1 MARLLGQADAT
12 LVSAAY
18 KAGKANVPK
27 DLNAVYMR
35 MGRAMQR
42 GAEAIGQRWK
52 AAGEA
57 AGKAA
62 QKLLETNKTKVDD
75 AETDYGPNQL
85 DDVPTVPIIDPLK
98 DDATLEEQVEW
109 DKKFI
114 DATLYPDKYPHKTRE
129 YYFQDNEGNNLA
141 LNINNVEEQI
151 QTIRDERVSLR
162 WMGENREEYTRE
174 ERKVRR
180 EELRVKEANLRSSA
194 GNFRAFQERMNT
206 LLPSG
211 NINIEATGGAN
222 LSYIRA
228 VNNNGKPLEDGSKVI
243 MGFTDK
249 GKMVFNWIDKFGNQI
264 NDKNGKP
271 YSADMATIENYIV
284 QANPTVRGAIDLAM
298 DPKPHRDLGKKGN
311 KYNPIPVK
319 DAVDAI
325 QDKNAFL
332 DAVNYGKGMN
342 ASLAATLHGVKA
354 FNDNDEP
361 IFGDT
366 LLSTEVFAALNSLG
380 DKYNYDGKGDVNAAD
395 FSTPENYKKLVDAIL
410 SGEDLGLGKTVLR
423 QHLHNENRVPYGE
436 EYTRYLMDNPEEA
449 KRLGYNVAE
458 DGSITSGE
466 RSVDDYL
473 GAE

>member
-42 GAEAIGQRWK
+42 GAEAIGQGWK

-151 QTIRDERVSLR
+151 QKAKKEQ
-162 WMGENREEYTRE
+162 N
-174 ERKVRR
+174 
-180 EELRVKEANLRSSA
+180 VKPIKKMQAKAKKIGDNPKKKE
-194 GNFRAFQERMNT
+194 
-206 LLPSG
+206 
-211 NINIEATGGAN
+211 IKK
-222 LSYIRA
+222 
-228 VNNNGKPLEDGSKVI
+228 KPL
-243 MGFTDK
+243 T
-249 GKMVFNWIDKFGNQI
+249 
-264 NDKNGKP
+264 
-271 YSADMATIENYIV
+271 T
-284 QANPTVRGAIDLAM
+284 
-298 DPKPHRDLGKKGN
+298 KK
-311 KYNPIPVK
+311 K
-319 DAVDAI
+319 
-325 QDKNAFL
+325 
-332 DAVNYGKGMN
+332 
-342 ASLAATLHGVKA
+342 
-354 FNDNDEP
+354 
-361 IFGDT
+361 
-366 LLSTEVFAALNSLG
+366 
-380 DKYNYDGKGDVNAAD
+380 
-395 FSTPENYKKLVDAIL
+395 
-410 SGEDLGLGKTVLR
+410 
-423 QHLHNENRVPYGE
+423 
-436 EYTRYLMDNPEEA
+436 
-449 KRLGYNVAE
+449 
-458 DGSITSGE
+458 
-466 RSVDDYL
+466 
-473 GAE
+473 